1 MTKVIID
8 IKDGVVQ
15 SILSTSGDV
24 GIYIVG
30 DEEKGANLSPAD
42 LKMYEPDQL
51 IFEEEINGE
60 LTDLLEEE

>member
-1 MTKVIID
+1 MIKIIID

-30 DEEKGANLSPAD
+30 DEEKSGNLKPID
-42 LKMYEPDQL
+42 LRLYEPDQL
-51 IFEEEINGE
+51 IFEEEINDE
-60 LTDLLEEE
+60 LTDLLEED